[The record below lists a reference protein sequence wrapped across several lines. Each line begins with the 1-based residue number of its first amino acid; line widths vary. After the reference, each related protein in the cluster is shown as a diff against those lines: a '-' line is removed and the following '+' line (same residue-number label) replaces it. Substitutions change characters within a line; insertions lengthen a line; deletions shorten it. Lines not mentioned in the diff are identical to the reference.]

1 MVFLNMNDT
10 VIIGKICSDLDHELN
25 AREKADLADYLAAN
39 PEAYQIYRQQAL
51 IKKQLDDGQA
61 SMIEI
66 DLKKDILNKIA
77 MEGYKQP
84 PKKDGV
90 RLVPGFLSR
99 PVVKFGFTF
108 VIGVFMGFLV
118 FSFLKA
124 DLSGTPGQTDQMKGT
139 FYDTKSAGS
148 LKTADVLQYDSP
160 VASALIRVR
169 YSTKMVEI
177 TAELTSNQPV
187 KCNIQFDY
195 NNFNVLNLQN
205 VNVNS
210 QTTALAA
217 GNIIQ
222 INNMGENKFLIYLAN
237 KTTLPNN
244 IDFKI
249 LLNDSPIFQNSV
261 QVNKD

>member
-1 MVFLNMNDT
+1 MTDKL
-10 VIIGKICSDLDHELN
+10 IIEKICRDLDHELN
-25 AREKADLADYLAAN
+25 AREKADLAVYLASN
-39 PEAYQIYRQQAL
+39 PEAAQIYQQQAL

-90 RLVPGFLSR
+90 RIVPGFLSR

-108 VIGVFMGFLV
+108 VTGFFLGFLI

-124 DLSGTPGQTDQMKGT
+124 DLSGNSGQTDQMKGT
-139 FYDTKSAGS
+139 FYDSKSTGGIKNAG
-148 LKTADVLQYDSP
+148 VLQYDNP
-160 VASALIRVR
+160 VAKALVNVR
-169 YSTKMVEI
+169 YSTTMVEI
-177 TAELTSNQPV
+177 TAELNSSEPV
-187 KCNIQFDY
+187 KCNFQFDY
-195 NNFNVLNLQN
+195 NNFNVLNIQN
-205 VNVNS
+205 VSVNS
-210 QTTALAA
+210 QTTALAS
-217 GNIIQ
+217 GNFIQ

-237 KTTLPNN
+237 KNALENN

-249 LLNDSPIFQNSV
+249 MLNDSPIFQNSV